1 MRRIRKRKG
10 SISVLLTCSEKRV
23 WATRFL
29 MGCPWEVIAWGPPDV
44 CREAVGAAIREV
56 ARIESLM
63 SFFDPASEI
72 VRINRYAG
80 RGWIPVSPEVCG
92 VVAEGLRYA
101 QWTAGAFD
109 PASGALK
116 DLWGFGPEGSPEA
129 PPEPSRIRE
138 MVRAGGYRRVR
149 VDERNSMVAME
160 EAGVRLD
167 LGGIGKGY
175 AVDRAAAVLTAH
187 GVRKGWVSCGSAGFA
202 LDPPPGWAG
211 WGVGIQD
218 PGRPDRVARVIMIRN
233 RAFATSGTY
242 EQGRVWNG
250 KRITHIHDP
259 RTGCPV
265 SGSAGV
271 TVTAPTAMMADAFS
285 TAALVLGKG
294 PGIRFLEGWNGV
306 EGCFMEEDPE
316 GGELSLTTTP
326 GWGAGAGTKGM
337 DRRRFLLG
345 LAAAIG
351 FLMIG
356 PPRAGGEV
364 LMMAEDTLRSI
375 FPESREFRKEI
386 VTLTADQKDQAY
398 GIMGRR
404 MDEETYTFYKAIG
417 PDPVGVAGYGVVLDV
432 IGKERPIT
440 FLVGVSPQGRI
451 IGLEVLIYRESEGS
465 EIRSSRFRRQ
475 FTGKSIAAP
484 LRMGS
489 DIHGIT
495 GATLSS
501 RSAAYAVKKGLALTR
516 VVYGVGAEKGS

>member
-1 MRRIRKRKG
+1 MR
-10 SISVLLTCSEKRV
+10 
-23 WATRFL
+23 AARFL
-29 MGCPWEVIAWGPPDV
+29 MGGPWEVIAWGPPDV
-44 CREAVGAAIREV
+44 CREAVGAAIQEV

-63 SFFDPASEI
+63 NFFDPASEI
-72 VRINRYAG
+72 VRINRHAG

-149 VDERNSMVAME
+149 VDERSSGLMIE
-160 EAGVRLD
+160 GPGVQLD

-175 AVDRAAAVLTAH
+175 AVDRAAEVLMAH
-187 GVRKGWVSCGSAGFA
+187 GVRKGWVSCGSSGFA
-202 LDPPPGWAG
+202 LDPPPGGDG
-211 WGVGIQD
+211 WRVGIRD
-218 PGRPDRVARVIMIRN
+218 PGRPDRVARVITIRN

-242 EQGRVWNG
+242 EQVRGWNG
-250 KRITHIHDP
+250 RRFTHVHDP
-259 RTGCPV
+259 RTGYPIT
-265 SGSAGV
+265 GTAGV
-271 TVTAPTAMMADAFS
+271 TVTAPTAMMADAIS
-285 TAALVLGKG
+285 TAALVLGREAG
-294 PGIRFLEGWNGV
+294 SRFLAERKGV
-306 EGCFMEEDPE
+306 EGCFVEDREE
-316 GGELSLTTTP
+316 GGLSVTTTP
-326 GWGAGAGTKGM
+326 GWGGVPVGM

-351 FLMIG
+351 FLMIA

-364 LMMAEDTLRSI
+364 LMMAEDALRSI

-398 GIMGRR
+398 GILGRR
-404 MDEETYTFYKAIG
+404 MDEETYTFYKTIG
-417 PDPVGVAGYGVVLDV
+417 PDPVGVAGYGVALDV

-475 FTGKSIAAP
+475 FTGKSIESP
-484 LRMGS
+484 PRLGS

-501 RSAAYAVKKGLALTR
+501 RSAAYAVKKGLALIR
-516 VVYGVGAEKGS
+516 VVYGVGAEKGL